1 MLAVLCCA
9 GPVLVA
15 NVGFAGVLTLLR
27 TPPSLIVAAILALIV
42 ATAIVKRSPRTVYNG
57 QQRSNLSSRKW
68 SMLLKKPRSA
78 L

>member
-1 MLAVLCCA
+1 VKAPSPFPAVGVGVIGMLAVLCCA

-57 QQRSNLSSRKW
+57 QQ
-68 SMLLKKPRSA
+68 KK
-78 L
+78 